1 MKKAILLAIM
11 IFLFCFNPLPVFSE
25 QLATRQK
32 GGNEWEMLNQNGD
45 VVGRFE
51 KTEKGNYKFYN
62 RSGQYVGLI
71 LGSEK
76 WIPRDARRSYTT
88 ITPEDAQLYLD
99 VLRIIKTM
107 K

>member
-1 MKKAILLAIM
+1 MKKVILLATI
-11 IFLFCFNPLPVFSE
+11 IFLLCSSALPVFSE

-32 GGNEWEMLNQNGD
+32 GENEWEMLNRNGD

-51 KTEKGNYKFYN
+51 KTEKGNYKFYD

-71 LGSEK
+71 LRSEK

-88 ITPEDAQLYLD
+88 ITPEGAQLYLD
-99 VLRIIKTM
+99 VLRLIKTI

>member
-1 MKKAILLAIM
+1 MKRVILLATM
-11 IFLFCFNPLPVFSE
+11 IFLFCSSPSQVFSE
-25 QLATRQK
+25 HLTTRQRAE
-32 GGNEWEMLNQNGD
+32 NEWEMLNRNGD

-51 KTEKGNYKFYN
+51 RTEKGNYKFYS

-71 LGSEK
+71 LRTEK

-88 ITPEDAQLYLD
+88 ITPEGAQLYLD
-99 VLRIIKTM
+99 VLRMIKTL